1 MHHLRSIHPS
11 RQLQRRRLHSAGR
24 QPSSLVLGGTGNGMY
39 WQIVRGPWKTLD
51 RIDHSRS
58 QSHKPLTTAGGPTS
72 TRCHTRL
79 QLPGVSPGLP
89 LCIRPAPRR
98 YTAVFSSSDAQHQA
112 VHILKYGKLQDHGRW
127 RTQLARHAAERLNIL
142 RRTLL
147 HAHTRSV
154 RLLIYQKRVV
164 RLYKQSTPR
173 FVPLCSRPVSAL
185 GHTAHAQNRMLAGSM
200 SGSAPSSIPCIGSCS
215 SKAVGNAC
223 PVRTYSPL
231 RLSQLLPGV
240 GGVLRL
246 LRVHV
251 SQRN

>member
-1 MHHLRSIHPS
+1 MPYKTTTP
-11 RQLQRRRLHSAGR
+11 RRL
-24 QPSSLVLGGTGNGMY
+24 P
-39 WQIVRGPWKTLD
+39 
-51 RIDHSRS
+51 RS
-58 QSHKPLTTAGGPTS
+58 PPMHPPCSPPLYGCFLEL
-72 TRCHTRL
+72 R
-79 QLPGVSPGLP
+79 
-89 LCIRPAPRR
+89 RPASGGAH
-98 YTAVFSSSDAQHQA
+98 T
-112 VHILKYGKLQDHGRW
+112 YGKLQDHGRW
-127 RTQLARHAAERLNIL
+127 RTQLARHAAERLNRL

-200 SGSAPSSIPCIGSCS
+200 SGSAPSSMPCIGSCS

-231 RLSQLLPGV
+231 RLFQLLPGV